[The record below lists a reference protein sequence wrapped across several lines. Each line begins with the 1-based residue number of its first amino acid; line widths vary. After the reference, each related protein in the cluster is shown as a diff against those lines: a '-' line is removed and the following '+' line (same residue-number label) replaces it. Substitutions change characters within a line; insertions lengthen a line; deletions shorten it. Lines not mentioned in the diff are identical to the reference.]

1 MRTNN
6 SDQPVRLHVEPLTAE
21 AFAPF
26 GQVIQQPSAAA
37 DATGPGWQWWGE
49 TLLMAGDSRPYGVG
63 YLHLDPAAPRFDWAE
78 RHMRSPEVLIPT
90 GGACLVYVGPPE
102 QPEQPDRLPPL
113 ERFRVFR
120 IEEGQGVLLHPG
132 VWHGAPL
139 ADGGPLNV
147 VVLLL
152 QGTGATDT
160 SLVRFEETPVQIVT
174 SDR

>member
-1 MRTNN
+1 M
-6 SDQPVRLHVEPLTAE
+6 QLQVETLTAE

-26 GQVIQQPSAAA
+26 GEVIQQPPAPAG
-37 DATGPGWQWWGE
+37 ATGPGWQWWGE

-63 YLHLDPAAPRFDWAE
+63 YLHLEPTAPRFDWAE
-78 RHMRSPEVLIPT
+78 RHMRSAEMLIPA

-102 QPEQPDRLPPL
+102 HPEQPEQLPEL
-113 ERFRVFR
+113 GRFRVFR
-120 IEEGQGVLLHPG
+120 IEAGQGVLLHPG

-139 ADGGPLNV
+139 ADDGPLDV

-160 SLVRFEETPVQIVT
+160 SVVRFEETPVEIVIH
-174 SDR
+174 DE